1 MRILW
6 ITAGVLLALA
16 VVFLIGFSL
25 WVGSYVRGNGFRNLI
40 AGATGR
46 EFEATATFEPLQW
59 SGSSVYSESATLKG
73 NPGTGLTKLEASQL
87 RAEANW
93 RAAFSGVW
101 RVEELSIARLEGEW
115 SPAPP
120 AARSAEPMP
129 ADPSKSPTGLAA
141 LLPRRFELGAVKIEK
156 ASLAFGEAGIS
167 DSAILIRSDG
177 VGWVFR
183 GVGGEFRLP
192 GLPSLAITDFYAREQ
207 EGEYF
212 LTGGNLRLGENGR
225 INVSGESVSG
235 GKLQVGWEAIKAA
248 DILAGDWKK
257 RLGGVLS
264 GNALI
269 TFPNQAAGRFQLRDG
284 LLENIP
290 LLSTVA
296 DFTGNPSF
304 RRMPL
309 QEVNGN
315 FTCQKGVLQI
325 TGFSAES
332 KGLMRVEGRAVI
344 GNAGELEGYFQIGV
358 TPQTLQWLPGSRD
371 RVFKSARDGYLWTE
385 IALGGTVEHPTEDL
399 TPRLLSAM
407 GKEAIESGASLL
419 NAAPGTAVDGVNGVL
434 DILRPL
440 IP

>member
-16 VVFLIGFSL
+16 VALLLGFSL
-25 WVGSYVRGNGFRNLI
+25 WIGSYVRSDAFRNLI

-46 EFEATATFEPLQW
+46 EFEATATFEPLRW
-59 SGSSVYSESATLKG
+59 SGSSVYSESAGLNG
-73 NPGTGLTKLEASQL
+73 NPGAGLMKLEARQL

-115 SPAPP
+115 NPAPQ
-120 AARSAEPMP
+120 ASRSAESMP
-129 ADPSKSPTGLAA
+129 ADRSKSPAGLAA
-141 LLPRRFELGAVKIEK
+141 LLPRRFELGAVKIEN
-156 ASLAFGEAGIS
+156 ASLAFGEARIS
-167 DSAILIRSDG
+167 DSAILIRPDG
-177 VGWVFR
+177 AGWVFR
-183 GVGGEFRLP
+183 GAGGEFRLSR
-192 GLPSLAITDFYAREQ
+192 LPCLAVTDFHAREQ
-207 EGEYF
+207 GGEYF
-212 LTGGNLRLGENGR
+212 LTDGNLRLGENGK
-225 INVSGESVSG
+225 INVSGESASG
-235 GKLQVGWEAIKAA
+235 GKLQVRWEGIKAA

-257 RLGGVLS
+257 RLEGVLS

-269 TFPNQAAGRFQLRDG
+269 TFPNQAEGSFQLRDG
-284 LLENIP
+284 LLENIS

-315 FTCQKGVLQI
+315 FAYQKGALQI
-325 TGFSAES
+325 TGFSAGS

-344 GNAGELEGYFQIGV
+344 GDGGELEGHFQIGV
-358 TPQTLQWLPGSRD
+358 TPQTLRWLPGSRD

-385 IALGGTVEHPTEDL
+385 ITVGGTVGHPTEDL

-407 GKEAIESGASLL
+407 GKEAIESGTSLL
-419 NAAPGTAVDGVNGVL
+419 KATPEAAVDGVNGVL